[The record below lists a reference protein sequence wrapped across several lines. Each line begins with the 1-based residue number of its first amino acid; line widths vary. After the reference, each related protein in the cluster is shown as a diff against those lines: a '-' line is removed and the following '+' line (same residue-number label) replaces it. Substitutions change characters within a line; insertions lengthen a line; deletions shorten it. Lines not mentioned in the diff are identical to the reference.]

1 MIFINIT
8 ILISYLEKGYSMIEM
23 RRLRNAVIFFQT
35 ILDFVLSKNFLNNF
49 KINFLVLRLK

>member
-35 ILDFVLSKNFLNNF
+35 ILDFVLSKIFLNNF

>member
-35 ILDFVLSKNFLNNF
+35 ILGFVLSKKFF
-49 KINFLVLRLK
+49 K